1 MKAVYQTK
9 YGKSEVLQ
17 YGEQSTPNIKPDE
30 VLIDNHASS
39 VNPRDWMIRSGR
51 YQLQFLVPSFPLIL
65 GSDLA
70 GDVIAVGAKVSGFK
84 VGDRVF
90 GMKNPSEGLAS
101 YAEKVAVSERNIA
114 LIPEGLSYLDAGGI
128 PLCSLTAWQALVDK
142 AAIKAGMEVMVIGAS
157 GGVGSY
163 GVQIAHALGAN
174 VTAVCSAASSEMV
187 TELGANKVIDYHQ
200 EDFTQSPESYD
211 LIFDT
216 IGRHSLSRCSK
227 VLKSGG
233 TYVSTVPSPKNLKA
247 MATTKLASFFSAKNQ
262 KASVVMVKASGTDL
276 GKIARLL
283 ASKEIKPV
291 VDRVFPIQ
299 DVAKAHDYSRS
310 LRAKGKI
317 VLQIQ

>member
-17 YGEQSTPNIKPDE
+17 YGEQNTPNIKPDE

-291 VDRVFPIQ
+291 VDRIFPIQ

>member
-17 YGEQSTPNIKPDE
+17 YGEQNTPNIKPDE

-187 TELGANKVIDYHQ
+187 TELGANKVIDYHH